1 MIRPRRSA
9 LYLPASNARAIEKA
23 RTIDA
28 DVVIFDFEDAV
39 APEMKTVAR
48 ELAQAALASGG
59 YGRREMVIRTNAP
72 GSVWFED
79 DLAMAARS
87 GADAVLIPKVSD
99 PADLARVGARL
110 GAFGAPER
118 LRVWA
123 MIETA
128 RSILRAEALAA
139 CAHDPATRLAC
150 FVIGTNDLA
159 RETGARLVPGRE
171 PMLHWLSTAL
181 LAARAHGIA
190 ILDGVYNDFRN
201 LEGFAREADQGRDM
215 GFDGKTLNH
224 PTQAPIANV
233 VYAPT
238 HGEVARAR
246 AVIAAFALPEN
257 RDKGAIALDGV
268 MVERLHAEM
277 AARLLAL
284 HAAILG
290 EAP

>member
-1 MIRPRRSA
+1 
-9 LYLPASNARAIEKA
+9 
-23 RTIDA
+23 
-28 DVVIFDFEDAV
+28 VIFDFEDAV

-139 CAHDPATRLAC
+139 CAHDPEP
-150 FVIGTNDLA
+150 FVPPCD
-159 RETGARLVPGRE
+159 R
-171 PMLHWLSTAL
+171 HTAL
-181 LAARAHGIA
+181 HPAAVVCHVHQHERAAH
-190 ILDGVYNDFRN
+190 LR
-201 LEGFAREADQGRDM
+201 R
-215 GFDGKTLNH
+215 
-224 PTQAPIANV
+224 
-233 VYAPT
+233 
-238 HGEVARAR
+238 
-246 AVIAAFALPEN
+246 
-257 RDKGAIALDGV
+257 
-268 MVERLHAEM
+268 
-277 AARLLAL
+277 
-284 HAAILG
+284 HAA
-290 EAP
+290 

>member
-1 MIRPRRSA
+1 MMRPRRSA
-9 LYLPASNARAIEKA
+9 LYLPASNVRAIDKA
-23 RTIDA
+23 RSIDT
-28 DVVIFDFEDAV
+28 DVVILDLEDAV
-39 APEMKTVAR
+39 APEMKTIAR
-48 ELAQAALASGG
+48 ELAEAALSGGG
-59 YGRREMVIRTNAP
+59 YGRRELVIRTNAH
-72 GSVWFED
+72 GSPWFED
-79 DLAMAARS
+79 DIAMAARS

-99 PADLARVGARL
+99 PADLALVGSRL
-110 GAFGAPER
+110 DAAGAPER
-118 LRVWA
+118 LKVWA

-139 CAHDPATRLAC
+139 SADDPATRLTC
-150 FVIGTNDLA
+150 FVIGANDLA
-159 RETGARLVPGRE
+159 RETGARMVPGRE
-171 PMLHWLSTAL
+171 PMLPWLSTAL
-181 LAARAHGIA
+181 LAARAHGLA

-238 HGEVARAR
+238 HAEVAHAR

-257 RDKGAIALDGV
+257 RDKGAIALEGV
-268 MVERLHAEM
+268 MVERLHADM
-277 AARLLAL
+277 AAKMLAL
-284 HAAILG
+284 HAAIMG